1 LLKTRE
7 CTHDPSTGFDAKTG
21 FDRSKSFLKETTLDR
36 HLKPARHDAEKL
48 RSICG
53 RLFTGDY
60 PYRHNIACMHTIF
73 DKHGTAY
80 AVAHRRLDDRAVV
93 YTVHAGDHLEL
104 VARAV
109 FDVTRG
115 SVSEVLVWPGWHR
128 RGVAAA
134 LYRLIEW
141 ERAEAVCP
149 RPIGSVARQAIWAS
163 PGIDLSA

>member
-1 LLKTRE
+1 
-7 CTHDPSTGFDAKTG
+7 
-21 FDRSKSFLKETTLDR
+21 
-36 HLKPARHDAEKL
+36 
-48 RSICG
+48 
-53 RLFTGDY
+53 
-60 PYRHNIACMHTIF
+60 MHTIF

-109 FDVTRG
+109 FDVTRC